1 MVSALVQH
9 NILRFLVNLIRVQHT
24 IMALY
29 TRVFRNS
36 LEYRAIQGLL
46 INVGLMTMAIGQWL
60 RLTALT

>member
-46 INVGLMTMAIGQWL
+46 INVGLMTMAIEQWL